1 MPARSSE
8 LDLQLLLESLPALY
22 LVLDPDLTIVAV
34 TDAYAA
40 ATMTTREDIVGRG
53 LFDVFPDNPDDPR
66 ATGVD
71 NLRASLDR
79 VRRHLV
85 SDTMAVQKYDIRRPA
100 AQGGGFEERYWS
112 PVNSPVLTKSGEL
125 CLIVHRVED
134 VTEFVRLKAAEE
146 QQALEA
152 IELTKRTAQMEADI
166 LRRSQEL
173 QEANAKLREAAGAKD
188 QFLSRM
194 SHELRTPLN
203 AVIGFGQLLEREDL
217 SHDQRQSVS
226 QILKAGRLLLD
237 LINEVLD
244 ISRISSG
251 QLSLS
256 LDPVALQE
264 AVAEAVA
271 LITPLASSNAVSI
284 TAEDAY
290 GLHVQADR
298 QRLKQVLLN
307 LLSNAVK
314 YNRRDGAVSVS
325 WEKGAPGRLLLKVSD
340 TGAGMAPEQMSRL
353 FEPFDRLGAEQ
364 SEVEGTGLGLALSRS
379 LAEAMAGSLTA
390 ESTPGEGSVFTLEIG
405 LAEPEV
411 LRYEREARAQVESGT
426 RGERCRLL
434 YIEDNLSNLLLIQK
448 ILGSR
453 DTVELISAMQG
464 RMGIDLA
471 REHRPRLILLDLHL
485 PDIPGEEVLRELGQ
499 DPRTEDIPVVVM
511 SADATPSSVNRLLAA
526 GAREYLTKPLDMETF
541 LQVVDRLTT

>member
-256 LDPVALQE
+256 SEPVALQE

>member
-1 MPARSSE
+1 VV
-8 LDLQLLLESLPALY
+8 D
-22 LVLDPDLTIVAV
+22 
-34 TDAYAA
+34 
-40 ATMTTREDIVGRG
+40 
-53 LFDVFPDNPDDPR
+53 
-66 ATGVD
+66 TGVG
-71 NLRASLDR
+71 
-79 VRRHLV
+79 
-85 SDTMAVQKYDIRRPA
+85 I
-100 AQGGGFEERYWS
+100 
-112 PVNSPVLTKSGEL
+112 
-125 CLIVHRVED
+125 
-134 VTEFVRLKAAEE
+134 
-146 QQALEA
+146 
-152 IELTKRTAQMEADI
+152 
-166 LRRSQEL
+166 
-173 QEANAKLREAAGAKD
+173 
-188 QFLSRM
+188 
-194 SHELRTPLN
+194 
-203 AVIGFGQLLEREDL
+203 
-217 SHDQRQSVS
+217 
-226 QILKAGRLLLD
+226 
-237 LINEVLD
+237 
-244 ISRISSG
+244 
-251 QLSLS
+251 
-256 LDPVALQE
+256 
-264 AVAEAVA
+264 
-271 LITPLASSNAVSI
+271 
-284 TAEDAY
+284 
-290 GLHVQADR
+290 
-298 QRLKQVLLN
+298 
-307 LLSNAVK
+307 
-314 YNRRDGAVSVS
+314 
-325 WEKGAPGRLLLKVSD
+325 
-340 TGAGMAPEQMSRL
+340 APEHLGRL